1 MSVFQVDYDSFRWI
15 SQFPDNEKKI
25 ISEKMVNIFKFIT
38 LEIKNLKHTHKNAID
53 NRVFY

>member
-1 MSVFQVDYDSFRWI
+1 MSVFQVDYDSFSWI

-38 LEIKNLKHTHKNAID
+38 LEIKNLKHIHKNAID

>member
-1 MSVFQVDYDSFRWI
+1 MSVFQVDYDSFSWI

-38 LEIKNLKHTHKNAID
+38 LETKNLKHTHKNAID